1 MGGAPEVELI
11 ASRAAGETGVDV
23 PLTISGSISG
33 GGCLKSVSVRDR
45 ELPELKRTLLMS
57 IGVSCPHCGH
67 QTELPESHAGQSWAC
82 AACGQTITV
91 PLAGPGESERAG
103 ASPRHWV
110 IVPPAVTATYVPEGS
125 GQAPLRPSCSGSQII
140 AFVGLTAGLLV
151 GVGFFLALVFL
162 PISVSREAARRTQCL
177 QNQRNIVLALQ
188 KYHEMH
194 NMFPMGVQVS
204 GNPHTLARD
213 RGRPS
218 LGPSWWYGI
227 LPFIEQRSLYER
239 IQATQ
244 RPGRPRPV
252 FNAHQMD
259 DPVIGIR
266 PTGWRERRGTLASF
280 APDVMRCPSSPLP
293 LMETQ
298 TGPIL
303 LPSYV
308 GISGGTDISNESADY
323 AEESR
328 RQGWWYHRPQ
338 TRNRYVNA
346 YKGRSRGGAIVTSSG
361 MLPPAQHIRFADCLD
376 GTSNTIIISEQSD
389 WLRNFDRAI
398 PEPYHGDPGWNH
410 TEYGWQPRTGAGG
423 LATAGAGG
431 WISGT
436 EDAGT
441 PVGPA
446 ANFSEH
452 SSEPGDWVAASLF
465 NITTVRYPVDCKGV
479 MDGPTAGFP
488 GCGQVLGHNNPLQS
502 PHPGGILCGLVDGSV
517 RFVSGTTDFAVL
529 LRLVIRNDGQQVTL
543 PD

>member
-1 MGGAPEVELI
+1 
-11 ASRAAGETGVDV
+11 
-23 PLTISGSISG
+23 
-33 GGCLKSVSVRDR
+33 
-45 ELPELKRTLLMS
+45 MS
-57 IGVSCPHCGH
+57 IGFTCPHCGH
-67 QTELPESHAGQSWAC
+67 QTDLAEQNAGQTWPC

-91 PLAGPGESERAG
+91 PLAVPRESERAG
-103 ASPRHWV
+103 ASPRRWV
-110 IVPPAVTATYVPEGS
+110 IVPPAVTATYLPERS
-125 GQAPLRPSCSGSQII
+125 GQAALRSSCSATRIV
-140 AFVGLTAGLLV
+140 ALACLTAGLLLC
-151 GVGFFLALVFL
+151 VGFVLALVFM
-162 PISVSREAARRTQCL
+162 PITAAREAARRTQCL

-188 KYHEMH
+188 KYHETH

-204 GNPHTLARD
+204 GDSHTPGRD
-213 RGRPS
+213 GGPPS

-227 LPFIEQRSLYER
+227 LPFIEQPWSLYER

-244 RPGRPRPV
+244 QPGQPRPV
-252 FNAHQMD
+252 FNAHQLD
-259 DPVIGIR
+259 DPVIGIK
-266 PTGWRERRGTLASF
+266 PTGRRERSGAIASF
-280 APDVMRCPSSPLP
+280 TPELMRCPSSPLP
-293 LMETQ
+293 LMETL

-328 RQGWWYHRPQ
+328 QRGRWYLPPQ

-361 MLPPAQHIRFADCLD
+361 MLPPAQHVRIADCLD

-398 PEPYHGDPGWNH
+398 PEPYHGHPGWNQ
-410 TEYGWQPRTGAGG
+410 TEYGWQPRMGAGG
-423 LATAGAGG
+423 LATAAAGG

-436 EDAGT
+436 EDAVT

-446 ANFSEH
+446 TNLSEY
-452 SSEPGDWVAASLF
+452 SSEPGDWVAESLF
-465 NITTVRYPVDCKGV
+465 NITTVRYPVDSKGV
-479 MDGPTAGFP
+479 MDSPATGFL

-502 PHPGGILCGLVDGSV
+502 PHPGGVLCGFVDGSV
-517 RFVSGTTDFAVL
+517 QFISGTMDFAVL
-529 LRLVIRNDGQQVTL
+529 LRLAIRNDGQQVTF